1 MARRLIDEVINA
13 GSMESFDELVA
24 EDYVDRSDA
33 SPVAGKEPYREL
45 IVQTRQTFPD
55 LHMTIEGM
63 VGSGDTVVLRFRAS
77 GTQAGELFG
86 VPPTGRRLEWTGIG
100 WLRFQDGRLVERWNE
115 SDMISVLQQLGAIPG

>member
-1 MARRLIDEVINA
+1 MINN

-33 SPVAGKEPYREL
+33 TPVAGREPYREL
-45 IVQTRQTFPD
+45 IAETRQTFPD

-63 VGSGDTVVLRFRAS
+63 VASGDTVVLRFRAT
-77 GTQAGELFG
+77 GTHQRELFG

-100 WLRFQDGRLVERWNE
+100 WLRFEDGRLVERWNE
-115 SDMISVLQQLGAIPG
+115 SDMLSVLQQLGAIPG